1 MELFVL
7 FKSLLVSLLIALW
20 GALSSVIEFALST
33 AHWLHIEAPR
43 LEGLLV
49 GVLLAWLYVRRD
61 KHPLLRSLGAPM
73 KLILDVL
80 DAVWDNAI
88 DFLGGIKETVQGW
101 IQSCSRRLKGFVERT
116 WRVMLGT
123 LSSSR
128 DRLRSWGK
136 K

>member
-1 MELFVL
+1 MKIVVFIWE
-7 FKSLLVSLLIALW
+7 LLVSLLGAVWEIVSSLLTF
-20 GALSSVIEFALST
+20 ALSS

-61 KHPLLRSLGAPM
+61 RHPLLKSLGAPM

-80 DAVWDNAI
+80 DAVWDNLG
-88 DFLGGIKETVQGW
+88 DFMGGIKDTVLGW
-101 IQSCSRRLKGFVERT
+101 IQSSYGWLRKRVTRT
-116 WRVMLGT
+116 WRAMLGT
-123 LSSSR
+123 LSSIR
-128 DRLRSWGK
+128 DRLRTRSK